1 MQFNIRWFLT
11 LFPININFK
20 DGHTMH
26 IYLAFAVTFQKS
38 TLSEEIIWQAY
49 EQKITQAQIYQ
60 AKGTHV

>member
-1 MQFNIRWFLT
+1 
-11 LFPININFK
+11 
-20 DGHTMH
+20 MH

-38 TLSEEIIWQAY
+38 TFGWEIIEQAY